1 MTIAFLILI
10 AYLVIGIG
18 YGKTLVALD
27 DGSAQGTVFIAGFL
41 FWPIALIIASFWNF
55 K

>member
-1 MTIAFLILI
+1 MTIVFLILI
-10 AYLVIGIG
+10 AYFVIGIG

-27 DGSAQGTVFIAGFL
+27 DGSAPGTVFTAGFL
-41 FWPIALIIASFWNF
+41 FWPIALIIAAFWNF

>member
-10 AYLVIGIG
+10 AYFVIGIG

-27 DGSAQGTVFIAGFL
+27 DGSAPGTVFTAGFL
-41 FWPIALIIASFWNF
+41 FWPIALIVAAFWNF

>member
-1 MTIAFLILI
+1 MITLVLAII
-10 AYLVIGIG
+10 AYTIIGIG

-27 DGSAQGTVFIAGFL
+27 DGFADGTVFTTGFL
-41 FWPIALIIASFWNF
+41 FWPIALIIAAFWNF